1 MTKINTVTKSRKP
14 LTCRACHTDL
24 PVGSSYTWV
33 AHFRQPK
40 MIHCSNC
47 GWKQS
52 ELHGSPLQTQAW
64 EAIEGMIANLRDW
77 DGDDFHEVVSWAE
90 DCEDALH
97 EVAGE
102 YEASCEAF
110 ENGAPEQLTELYE
123 ACDDAANNCDIGEHE
138 PDDDDSIDDA
148 RENLISHF
156 ENLLNF

>member
-14 LTCRACHTDL
+14 LACCACSTDL

-40 MIHCSNC
+40 MIHCTNC

-64 EAIEGMIANLRDW
+64 EAIEAMVANMRDW
-77 DGDDFHEVVSWAE
+77 DGEWANAESWAQ
-90 DCEDALH
+90 DCEDELQ
-97 EVAGE
+97 EVAGG
-102 YEASCEAF
+102 YESSCDAF

-123 ACDDAANNCDIGEHE
+123 SCESAANNCDISEHE
-138 PDDDDSIDDA
+138 PDDGDSIDDA
-148 RENLISHF
+148 RENIISHF
-156 ENLLNF
+156 EELLDF